1 MLSKSKIEFDR
12 WNARKGVSSW
22 AFRVFQKHNKELTEM
37 YISHLLSKQYTY
49 KSLKQNSAKFKDLTH
64 NHFDFRDNSY
74 SDVFNNLQIWSDNFN
89 KFDNWTNL
97 NAIMAMS
104 ANLETYMATVIKL
117 ALESDIGVTFNAT
130 RKIDGVEIIKNSDKY
145 PFELEDKI
153 ISCTKGDWSSRVSN
167 FEKIF
172 TVAPSI
178 LKNNISSLDKIRKLR
193 NDIGHAFGR
202 EIDKSRDHNVLTPV
216 ETQTI
221 KQEKIIEYLK
231 LLFAIA
237 RAIDKQLMSNNIGEY
252 QVLYFFHRLALS
264 LKDDQNHS
272 RKIGNHATIL
282 KKELSKFGDNR
293 VGKLFCRGL
302 VQYYYNLK

>member
-1 MLSKSKIEFDR
+1 MSKSKIEFDR
-12 WNARKGVSSW
+12 WNRRQGISSW

-49 KSLKQNSAKFKDLTH
+49 KSLKENNAKFEDLT
-64 NHFDFRDNSY
+64 NKHFDFRDNTY
-74 SDVFNNLQIWSDNFN
+74 SNVFNNIEIWSKNFN
-89 KFDNWTNL
+89 KFDNWINL
-97 NAIMAMS
+97 NTIMAMS
-104 ANLETYMATVIKL
+104 ANLETYMATIIKL
-117 ALESDIGVTFNAT
+117 ALESDIGITFNAT
-130 RKIDGVEIIKNSDKY
+130 RKIDGIEIIKNSDKY

-172 TVAPSI
+172 TLTPNI
-178 LKNNISSLDKIRKLR
+178 LRSNISSLEKIRKLR

-202 EIDKSRDHNVLTPV
+202 EIDKSRNHNVLIPIDI
-216 ETQTI
+216 QTI

-237 RAIDKQLMSNNIGEY
+237 RGIDKQLMENHIGEY
-252 QVLYFFHRLALS
+252 QILYFFHKLS
-264 LKDDQNHS
+264 SSLTDDINHR
-272 RKIGNHATIL
+272 RKIGNHATLL
-282 KKELSKFGDNR
+282 KKEISKVGDNR

-302 VQYYYNLK
+302 VEYYYELN

>member
-12 WNARKGVSSW
+12 WNTREGISSW
-22 AFRVFQKHNKELTEM
+22 AFQVFQKHNKELTEM

-49 KSLKQNSAKFKDLTH
+49 KSLKKNKAEFKDLAH
-64 NHFDFRDNSY
+64 KHFDFKDNSY
-74 SDVFNNLQIWSDNFN
+74 SDVFNNIQIWSNNFN

-104 ANLETYMATVIKL
+104 ANLETYMATIIKL

-130 RKIDGVEIIKNSDKY
+130 RKIDGIEIIKNSEQY

-172 TVAPSI
+172 TFTPTI
-178 LKNNISSLDKIRKLR
+178 LKNNISSLDKIRRLR

-202 EIDKSRDHNVLTPV
+202 EIDKSRNHNVLALV

-237 RAIDKQLMSNNIGEY
+237 RGIDKQLMSNNIGEY
-252 QVLYFFHRLALS
+252 QVLYFFHRLTPF
-264 LKDDQNHS
+264 LKDDQNSS
-272 RKIGNHATIL
+272 RKIGNHATLL

-302 VQYYYNLK
+302 VQYYYDLK

>member
-1 MLSKSKIEFDR
+1 MSKSKIEFDR
-12 WNARKGVSSW
+12 WNRRQGISSW
-22 AFRVFQKHNKELTEM
+22 AFKVFQKHNKELTEM

-49 KSLKQNSAKFKDLTH
+49 KSLKENGAEFKDLAH
-64 NHFDFRDNSY
+64 KHFNFRDNSY
-74 SDVFNNLQIWSDNFN
+74 SDVFNNIHIWSDNFN

-130 RKIDGVEIIKNSDKY
+130 RKIDGIEIIKNSDKY

-153 ISCTKGDWSSRVSN
+153 ISCTKGDWSSRASN

-172 TVAPSI
+172 TFAPTI

-202 EIDKSRDHNVLTPV
+202 EIDKSRNHNILTPI

-231 LLFAIA
+231 LLFAVA
-237 RAIDKQLMSNNIGEY
+237 RAIDKQLMSNHIGEY
-252 QVLYFFHRLALS
+252 QVLYFFHRLVPS
-264 LKDDQNHS
+264 LKDDQNSS
-272 RKIGNHATIL
+272 RKIGTHATLL

-293 VGKLFCRGL
+293 VGKLFCKGL
-302 VQYYYNLK
+302 VHYYYNLK

>member
-1 MLSKSKIEFDR
+1 MSKSKIEFNR
-12 WNARKGVSSW
+12 WSVREGISSW
-22 AFRVFQKHNKELTEM
+22 AFQTYQKHNKELTEM
-37 YISHLLSKQYTY
+37 YISHILSKQYTY
-49 KSLKQNSAKFKDLTH
+49 KSLGKNGVKFEDLTTKP
-64 NHFDFRDNSY
+64 FDFRDKSY
-74 SDVFNNLQIWSDNFN
+74 SNVFKNIKIWSNNFN
-89 KFDNWTNL
+89 RFDNWTNL

-104 ANLETYMATVIKL
+104 ANLETYMATIIKL

-130 RKIDGVEIIKNSDKY
+130 RKIDGIEIIKNSDKY

-172 TVAPSI
+172 TIAPNI
-178 LKNNISSLDKIRKLR
+178 LKDNISSLDKIRKLR

-202 EIDKSRDHNVLTPV
+202 EIDKSRNHNILTPIKI
-216 ETQTI
+216 QTI

-231 LLFAIA
+231 LLFAVA

-252 QVLYFFHRLALS
+252 QVLYFFNELAPS
-264 LKDDQNHS
+264 LKDDTNNL

-282 KKELSKFGDNR
+282 KKELFEFGDNR

-302 VQYYYNLK
+302 VEYYYKLK

>member
-1 MLSKSKIEFDR
+1 MSKSKIEFNR
-12 WNARKGVSSW
+12 WNIRKGISSW
-22 AFRVFQKHNKELTEM
+22 AFQVFQKHNKELTEM

-49 KSLKQNSAKFKDLTH
+49 KSLGKNGANFTDVTKK
-64 NHFDFRDNSY
+64 HFNFRENTY
-74 SDVFNNLQIWSDNFN
+74 SDVFNNIQIWSDNFN

-117 ALESDIGVTFNAT
+117 ALESDIGITFNAT
-130 RKIDGVEIIKNSDKY
+130 QKIDGIEIIKNSDKY

-167 FEKIF
+167 FERIF
-172 TVAPSI
+172 TLAPDI
-178 LKNNISSLDKIRKLR
+178 LKKNISSLEKIRKLR

-202 EIDKSRDHNVLTPV
+202 EIDKSRNHKVLSPV
-216 ETQTI
+216 AIQTI
-221 KQEKIIEYLK
+221 SQEKIIEYLK

-237 RAIDKQLMSNNIGEY
+237 RGIDKQLMKNNIGEY
-252 QVLYFFHRLALS
+252 QALYFFHELS
-264 LKDDQNHS
+264 LSLTEDTNNR

-282 KKELSKFGDNR
+282 KKELSTVGDNR

-302 VQYYYNLK
+302 VQYYYELN

>member
-1 MLSKSKIEFDR
+1 MSKSKIEFDR
-12 WNARKGVSSW
+12 WNTRQGISSW
-22 AFRVFQKHNKELTEM
+22 AFQVFQKHNKELTEM

-49 KSLKQNSAKFKDLTH
+49 KSLKKNKAEFKDLAH
-64 NHFDFRDNSY
+64 KHFDFKDNSY
-74 SDVFNNLQIWSDNFN
+74 SDVFNNIQIWSNNFN

-104 ANLETYMATVIKL
+104 ANLETYMATIIKL

-130 RKIDGVEIIKNSDKY
+130 RKIDGIEIIKNSEKY

-172 TVAPSI
+172 TFSPTI
-178 LKNNISSLDKIRKLR
+178 LKNNISSLDKIRRLR

-202 EIDKSRDHNVLTPV
+202 EIDKSRNHNVLALV
-216 ETQTI
+216 EIQTI

-252 QVLYFFHRLALS
+252 QVLYFFHGLTPS
-264 LKDDQNHS
+264 LKDDQNSS
-272 RKIGNHATIL
+272 RKIGNHATLL